1 MDRIEEIIRR
11 MTLEEKISYCSGGTF
26 WETKKYEKYGIPA
39 LFMCDGPH
47 GLRKQEDTADM
58 LGVNN
63 SLRATCF
70 PSEVT
75 RAGSWNEEI
84 EEEIGRAVGEEATAE
99 GVGLVLGPGVN
110 MKRNPLCG
118 RNFEYYS
125 EDPYL
130 AGKMGAGFIRGIEK
144 TGVSS
149 SLKHFAVNSQ
159 EKSRFNSNSVI
170 DERTLREIYLTAFEI
185 AVKEG
190 RPSTVMC
197 AYPLLN
203 GIHCSDSRKL
213 LHDILRKEWKSDAM
227 VVTDWGGLS
236 DRIEAFRAGCDLSM
250 PGGSDYME
258 KETLKAVREGR
269 LSEEDIDASVRR
281 ILKIVFRAE
290 ETLGA
295 KKECDFSSHHE
306 TAGKAAE
313 EGAVLLK
320 NEGSVLPLVGNESVA
335 IVGFMAKDMRCQGAG
350 SSHINPVRV
359 SQPIDYIEH
368 DYYAPGSDEDGNTT
382 QELLEEVRDVS
393 KKADRVIVFAGLPPH
408 SESEGFDR
416 DDMKMPSGHVRMIE
430 AAAEANENTVVIL
443 FSGSAVECGWEDK
456 VKGILYMGLP
466 GEAGGEALSNLLYG
480 RVSPSG
486 KLSESWPLSYD
497 DVPSSEIYAKTK
509 DALYEEGIYMGYR
522 YYDRAA
528 VRVRWPFGFGLS
540 YTCFSYSGLTADND
554 SVSVTVTNTGNR
566 EGKEVVLLFVSL
578 QSSNIHRPGRELRG
592 FRKISLLPGESRRV
606 EIPFD
611 EYTFR
616 VWNDGWKEEKGCYT
630 LTVGPLSTTLERD
643 GEPLPPDE
651 KIRGTWYETLKGKP
665 SKDEWEKVTGIHY
678 EEPVLRKG
686 SFTKDNSV
694 IEMKEYSLIMKI
706 MFIAVERTVA
716 KAYGGRKAYDNAV
729 FRMQIASSAGSPLRS
744 MHISGGMKGGVL
756 PGMLEIANGHFFRGL
771 LKMIRG

>member
-1 MDRIEEIIRR
+1 MGRIEETIKR

-63 SLRATCF
+63 SLSATCF
-70 PSEVT
+70 PSEVN
-75 RAGSWNEEI
+75 RADSWNEKL
-84 EEEIGRAVGEEATAE
+84 EEEIGRAVGEEAMAE

-130 AGKMGAGFIRGIEK
+130 AGKMGAGFIRGMEK

-185 AVKEG
+185 AIKEG

-203 GIHCSDSRKL
+203 GIHCSDNITL
-213 LHDILRKEWKSDAM
+213 LRDILRKEWGSKAM

-236 DRIEAFRAGCDLSM
+236 DRIEAFKAGCDLSM

-258 KETLKAVREGR
+258 KETLKAVKEGR
-269 LSEEDIDASVRR
+269 LKEEDIDDALRR
-281 ILKIVFRAE
+281 ILRVVFRAE
-290 ETLGA
+290 ETLGTTR
-295 KKECDFSSHHE
+295 KCDFSFHHE
-306 TAGKAAE
+306 TARKAAE

-320 NEGSVLPLVGNESVA
+320 NKDSILPLGGNESVA
-335 IVGFMAKDMRCQGAG
+335 IVGFMAKDMRYQGAG

-368 DYYAPGSDEDGNTT
+368 DFYAQGSDEDGNTT
-382 QELLEEVRDVS
+382 HELLEEVREVS
-393 KKADRVIVFAGLPPH
+393 AKADRVIVFAGLPPH

-416 DDMKMPSGHVRMIE
+416 DDMKMPKGHVRMIE
-430 AAAEANENTVVIL
+430 AAADANENTLVIL
-443 FSGSAVECGWEDK
+443 FSGSAVECEWEDK

-480 RVSPSG
+480 RVCPSG

-509 DALYEEGIYMGYR
+509 DALYEEGIYVGYR
-522 YYDRAA
+522 YYDKAESSL
-528 VRVRWPFGFGLS
+528 RWPFGWGLS
-540 YTCFSYSGLTADND
+540 YTSFSYSDLTAE
-554 SVSVTVTNTGNR
+554 SGGVSVTVTNTGNR

-578 QSSNIHRPGRELRG
+578 PSSNIHRPRRELRG
-592 FRKISLLPGESRRV
+592 FEKISLLPGESRRV
-606 EIPFD
+606 KIPFD

-616 VWNDGWKEEKGCYT
+616 VWNDGWKEEGGCYT
-630 LTVGPLSTTLERD
+630 LTVGPLSTSLERK
-643 GEPLPPDE
+643 GVTLPRDPVTE
-651 KIRGTWYETLKGKP
+651 GTWYERCKGKP
-665 SKDEWEKVTGIHY
+665 SREEWEKVTGIHY
-678 EEPVLRKG
+678 QEPVLRKG

-694 IEMKEYSLIMKI
+694 IEMKEYSLMMKI

-756 PGMLEIANGHFFRGL
+756 PGMLEIANGHFFKGI
-771 LKMIRG
+771 LKIIRG